1 MSVIILK
8 SELAGKL
15 IERDPERAKAEIAD
29 IERTSRAALADV
41 RSTIRGYRT
50 YSLDAEFKHARAA
63 LETAGLKVKT
73 ESTELNLTPTQESV
87 VALVLREAVTNVVRH
102 AQAGNCCLR
111 LVPVEGTCLLE
122 VQDDGIGGIQAE
134 GNGLRGMRERI
145 EALGGVLERETA
157 TGTSLRIRFPVVMKE
172 SRNGKL

>member
-1 MSVIILK
+1 
-8 SELAGKL
+8 
-15 IERDPERAKAEIAD
+15 
-29 IERTSRAALADV
+29 LADV

-87 VALVLREAVTNVVRH
+87 VALVLREAVTNVVLH

-122 VQDDGIGGIQAE
+122 VQDDGIGGQAE